1 MRFARSLFNLT
12 LVALGGILGNL
23 LAAWIQQEAWGD
35 AFTPLRLALTLGGGV
50 LVLLLLAWLDTR
62 GSGGAGGGPG
72 DQPPPG
78 ANRNRQIGKDQFIR
92 VLRGANAY
100 GNWQI
105 GVNQHIE
112 VIDASLPDR
121 DRISAS
127 DPGSRR
133 SSLQRQLADKKQLL
147 NLLEE
152 QLAGFP
158 PGSEPAEKL
167 LQARKL
173 RDDIRKIENDL
184 DNP

>member
-12 LVALGGILGNL
+12 LVAVGGILGNL
-23 LAAWIQQEAWGD
+23 LAAWVQQDAWGN
-35 AFTPLRLALTLGGGV
+35 AFTPLRLALTLAGCV

-62 GSGGAGGGPG
+62 GSTGAQALPG
-72 DQPPPG
+72 AQPPPG
-78 ANRNRQIGKDQFIR
+78 ASRNRQIGKDQFIR

-112 VIDASLPDR
+112 VIDPLLPDR
-121 DRISAS
+121 DLGPAAAPADRLAS
-127 DPGSRR
+127 LRR
-133 SSLQRQLADKKQLL
+133 QREDKEQLL
-147 NLLEE
+147 ALLEE

-167 LQARKL
+167 LQVRKV
-173 RDDIRKIENDL
+173 RDDIRKIENEL
-184 DNP
+184 DML